1 MYPSLKLV
9 LLDFMLL
16 IVIDPSYIIKFIVHV
31 ANNIN
36 LTIPFV
42 VKLDIIIVNA
52 INSIAPFIG
61 FIKIYNFLIL
71 ILKWLIY
78 LLLILIR
85 RLWKFC
91 LRFVFWALWFRRG
104 GLVLFQTFIC
114 LVVLAFYHT
123 LIFDL
128 TFFDL
133 DWWLPV
139 NFLTLFDS

>member
-52 INSIAPFIG
+52 INSIAPFIC
-61 FIKIYNFLIL
+61 
-71 ILKWLIY
+71 
-78 LLLILIR
+78 LIR
-85 RLWKFC
+85 K
-91 LRFVFWALWFRRG
+91 
-104 GLVLFQTFIC
+104 
-114 LVVLAFYHT
+114 
-123 LIFDL
+123 
-128 TFFDL
+128 
-133 DWWLPV
+133 
-139 NFLTLFDS
+139 